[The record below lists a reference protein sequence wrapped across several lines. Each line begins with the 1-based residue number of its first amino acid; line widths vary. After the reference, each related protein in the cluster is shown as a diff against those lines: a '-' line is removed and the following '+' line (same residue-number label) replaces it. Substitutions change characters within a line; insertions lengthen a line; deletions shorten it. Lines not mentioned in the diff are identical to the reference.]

1 MRSMTG
7 FGQGTATDAGY
18 QVTVEIT
25 AVNSRKQVEMR
36 VALPRELSALETQ
49 LRQQIQQRLSR
60 GTLNVVV
67 SYAMPPSAHTAVK
80 HVDIE
85 LGKVVSEEL
94 RQLAQQAGLQGEAAQ
109 PKLSDLLM
117 VPGVICATGNS
128 PYEPLK
134 PLALQALEQALQALN
149 DDRLREGQKLQAD
162 LQKRGELMAQYVEAI
177 AARGDEAVRQQ
188 HIRLQERLATLGLE
202 LDLNDERLLKELA
215 FYAERAD
222 ITEELVRLRS
232 HLQQYASL
240 LSSDGEPGRA
250 LEFLGQEMNREAN
263 TLASKTADLE
273 ISRVTL
279 ALKTEL
285 GRVREQIM
293 NIE

>member
-1 MRSMTG
+1 
-7 FGQGTATDAGY
+7 
-18 QVTVEIT
+18 
-25 AVNSRKQVEMR
+25 
-36 VALPRELSALETQ
+36 
-49 LRQQIQQRLSR
+49 
-60 GTLNVVV
+60 
-67 SYAMPPSAHTAVK
+67 
-80 HVDIE
+80 
-85 LGKVVSEEL
+85 
-94 RQLAQQAGLQGEAAQ
+94 
-109 PKLSDLLM
+109 
-117 VPGVICATGNS
+117 
-128 PYEPLK
+128 
-134 PLALQALEQALQALN
+134 
-149 DDRLREGQKLQAD
+149 
-162 LQKRGELMAQYVEAI
+162 
-177 AARGDEAVRQQ
+177 
-188 HIRLQERLATLGLE
+188 LGLE

>member
-1 MRSMTG
+1 M
-7 FGQGTATDAGY
+7 DAGY

-36 VALPRELSALETQ
+36 VALPRELSAIELQ
-49 LRQQIQQRLSR
+49 LRQRIQQSLSR

-67 SYAMPPSAHTAVK
+67 SFVLPPSAHTNVK
-80 HVDIE
+80 HLDLE
-85 LGKVVSEEL
+85 LGKLVADEL
-94 RQLAQQAGLQGEAAQ
+94 RQLAAQAGLEGEAAK
-109 PKLSDLLM
+109 PKLSDLLAI
-117 VPGVICATGNS
+117 PGVICTTGNS

-134 PLALQALEQALQALN
+134 PLALQALDKALQALGE
-149 DDRLREGQKLQAD
+149 DRLREGQKLHED
-162 LQKRGELMAQYVEAI
+162 LQRRGELMSQYVEAI
-177 AARGDEAVRQQ
+177 AARGDEAVKQQ
-188 HIRLQERLATLGLE
+188 QIRLHERLKTLGLK
-202 LDLNDERLLKELA
+202 LDLDDERLLKELA

-232 HLQQYASL
+232 HLQQYAVL
-240 LSSDGEPGRA
+240 LASDGEPGRA

-279 ALKTEL
+279 ALKAEL